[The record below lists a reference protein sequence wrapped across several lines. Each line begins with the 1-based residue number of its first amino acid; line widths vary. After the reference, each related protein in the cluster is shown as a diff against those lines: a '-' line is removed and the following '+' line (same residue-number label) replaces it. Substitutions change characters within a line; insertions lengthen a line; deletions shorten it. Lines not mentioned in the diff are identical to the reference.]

1 MPFFKRL
8 LFKAAG
14 EKYDRMAAA
23 KNQRYYFIFV
33 HEDGAGLEKISEIF
47 KDTRIEASVDEVF
60 GLDDVNEALK
70 KVASGGSRGK
80 TVLKIS

>member
-1 MPFFKRL
+1 MRSAYGAHGAVGIRVDAPEGGGDGFHFR
-8 LFKAAG
+8 
-14 EKYDRMAAA
+14 R
-23 KNQRYYFIFV
+23 
-33 HEDGAGLEKISEIF
+33 DGAGLEKVSEIF

-60 GLDDVNEALK
+60 GLDDVNEALR

>member
-1 MPFFKRL
+1 M
-8 LFKAAG
+8 
-14 EKYDRMAAA
+14 
-23 KNQRYYFIFV
+23 
-33 HEDGAGLEKISEIF
+33 GLEKVSEIF

-60 GLDDVNEALK
+60 GLDDVNEALR